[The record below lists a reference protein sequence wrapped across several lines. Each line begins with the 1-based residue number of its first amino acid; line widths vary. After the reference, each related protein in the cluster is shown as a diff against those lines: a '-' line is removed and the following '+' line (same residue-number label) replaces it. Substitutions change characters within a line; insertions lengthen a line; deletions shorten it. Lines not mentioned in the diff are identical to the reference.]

1 MAARLK
7 LSAWIVLTV
16 AVMSWLISCVARGE
30 DGEPRLL
37 YFPVEIKPEEPP
49 ITPQALIVKRQVK
62 RLRILFFTATWCQY
76 CPAEKAKLLA
86 YLKTSPTPWEI
97 DETEFA
103 HCQIVDADKRP
114 ELVQKYRVTGLPTVM
129 LIDGEKEVKR
139 GPMMDVFAEYSKLT
153 AQPRAAGS
161 DLR

>member
-1 MAARLK
+1 MREAVGLLLLAA
-7 LSAWIVLTV
+7 A
-16 AVMSWLISCVARGE
+16 MLISMLPRLARGE

-37 YFPVEIKPEEPP
+37 YFPVEFNPTESP
-49 ITPQALIVKRQVK
+49 IIPQALIVKRQVK